1 MELFFASL
9 LATVN
14 AHKDTINVDGF
25 ISDLAQKGIFLP
37 FGFDRVVFVT
47 CLLTSS
53 LHLALPKQLSSNH
66 PLRETILSCLLGLSR
81 PRVDA
86 FLTSVKELDEV
97 RMLLMLV
104 HHV

>member
-37 FGFDRVVFVT
+37 LGFDRVVFVAS
-47 CLLTSS
+47 LLTAS

-66 PLRETILSCLLGLSR
+66 PLRQAILSCLLGLSK

-86 FLTSVKELDEV
+86 FLSSVKELDEV
-97 RMLLMLV
+97 KALLV